1 VRRRAEHRAAD
12 AASVALSP
20 EIVREF
26 QVVNNGLSAEFR
38 GAAGGAINVVTRTG
52 ANEWHGDVFTFL
64 QNERFDARGPFSD
77 PTPSSRPRFCR
88 YRPGG
93 ALGGPLKRDR
103 AFFYVA
109 LEQEHLTAEEESE
122 IGRAART
129 RINSLLASGFAPR
142 LSVRSL
148 TARRFPTGLDE
159 TETASKL
166 TYLTGGRNTLDFS
179 FAFYLAGR
187 ATGNGRARETGLLG
201 AEALIDGGVVFSVLK
216 NISQRQRPDH
226 DEGQG
231 EFFEG
236 GHSFPSGHATGAWA
250 LATVV
255 ANEYRHRR
263 LVQVG
268 AYGLA
273 TAVSVSRFTGRNHFL
288 SDVLIGSAIGYGI
301 GRYVYRTHHD
311 QALDASGADTSQEDE
326 TEAGR
331 ESARSRLVPFAA
343 PSFSRARREYGL
355 ALSWSF

>member
-1 VRRRAEHRAAD
+1 MSRRRQTLRRGVRALLLLTAVLVGAAGASAQGPSPSPSPAPQASPTPSLEKRFFKNIWRDQRAIWTSPFRLSRGD
-12 AASVALSP
+12 AKWAVPL
-20 EIVREF
+20 
-26 QVVNNGLSAEFR
+26 GLSA
-38 GAAGGAINVVTRTG
+38 AA
-52 ANEWHGDVFTFL
+52 
-64 QNERFDARGPFSD
+64 
-77 PTPSSRPRFCR
+77 
-88 YRPGG
+88 
-93 ALGGPLKRDR
+93 
-103 AFFYVA
+103 
-109 LEQEHLTAEEESE
+109 
-122 IGRAART
+122 
-129 RINSLLASGFAPR
+129 LLA
-142 LSVRSL
+142 
-148 TARRFPTGLDE
+148 TDQETDE
-159 TETASKL
+159 F
-166 TYLTGGRNTLDFS
+166 GRNRGRISVSRDVSLAGSTYGTAGVAA
-179 FAFYLAGR
+179 AFYLTGR

-216 NISQRQRPDH
+216 NVSQRQRPDH

-288 SDVLIGSAIGYGI
+288 SDVLIGSALGYGI

-311 QALDASGADTSQEDE
+311 PALDASGADTSQEDDKD
-326 TEAGR
+326 TGR
-331 ESARSRLVPFAA
+331 ESARSRLVPFVA